1 MQQIIEQIL
10 VGLMI
15 YGSHALHMSLPRR
28 AMEQMGFAVC
38 CLMCDAGDVAGSNR
52 CRYCIDSHV
61 KSRDKLNT
69 RLPKTKADRLA
80 REFITMLT
88 EPSKYIDDSD
98 HGDSMLYYSKLVDK
112 HNGIVPAKT
121 SEDVKKIFEMQ
132 RKIKPKSL
140 IRDVANQ
147 NKWVEEPP
155 NGIERE
161 KLLKLITQD
170 SVLSGSLDWDNILD
184 GVDELLDNQDI

>member
-1 MQQIIEQIL
+1 
-10 VGLMI
+10 
-15 YGSHALHMSLPRR
+15 
-28 AMEQMGFAVC
+28 
-38 CLMCDAGDVAGSNR
+38 
-52 CRYCIDSHV
+52 
-61 KSRDKLNT
+61 
-69 RLPKTKADRLA
+69 
-80 REFITMLT
+80 
-88 EPSKYIDDSD
+88 
-98 HGDSMLYYSKLVDK
+98 
-112 HNGIVPAKT
+112 
-121 SEDVKKIFEMQ
+121 MQ